1 MAKYVEATF
10 LHSLG
15 VAIVKYY
22 LKNWMRFKVERGNII
37 IRDEALKMTKILGIK
52 HWDKNITSKFS
63 LSIQM
68 CDHSIPLRIKEKKT
82 FFFSVKLSK
91 NSLVKCERLFC
102 WKLEQVSMGV
112 LRNTLF

>member
-37 IRDEALKMTKILGIK
+37 IRDEALKMTKMLVTDKEAQKSNEESGNWTRERILDI
-52 HWDKNITSKFS
+52 
-63 LSIQM
+63 
-68 CDHSIPLRIKEKKT
+68 
-82 FFFSVKLSK
+82 
-91 NSLVKCERLFC
+91 
-102 WKLEQVSMGV
+102 
-112 LRNTLF
+112 

>member
-37 IRDEALKMTKILGIK
+37 IRDEALKMTKMLGIK
-52 HWDKNITSKFS
+52 HWDKN
-63 LSIQM
+63 IQM
-68 CDHSIPLRIKEKKT
+68 CDHSIPLRIKEKT